1 MRARSAGLFES
12 ARENSSAEL
21 TRRGW
26 LSARRAGVQT
36 TISGA
41 TGREADDKAAR
52 GALQARRGSGGDP
65 SSAVRTP
72 IAPPSPPLSHLAPL
86 SLLSTLR
93 ARACEPLPLHAR
105 ASDVARAGKKVAPD
119 LELYA
124 AAARA
129 ASRPRQRR
137 RGRLGRGRL
146 IALPRRPRR
155 WAASGG
161 LFAAPRFASRVW
173 QGYYVSGTS
182 GGRRVDELPAAEGGG
197 GGVGGLAESADGATA
212 AARCVPR
219 GARRSG
225 ARAAMAR
232 HTAADAPP
240 ERAPAARTAP
250 AEPRSHGWLPHASYV
265 LRVCRSMCLV
275 TAHASDASRPDHIDL
290 PTVTWCSGALAA
302 WRRKL

>member
-1 MRARSAGLFES
+1 MKAYRPGPANTSDAGQTPANRPRNPQRCPRVRARSAGLVES
-12 ARENSSAEL
+12 ARSRTRENSSAEL

-105 ASDVARAGKKVAPD
+105 ASDVARAGTKVAPD
-119 LELYA
+119 LELHA

-129 ASRPRQRR
+129 SSRPRQRR

-182 GGRRVDELPAAEGGG
+182 GGRRVDELPVAEGGG
-197 GGVGGLAESADGATA
+197 GGVGGLAESLV
-212 AARCVPR
+212 AR
-219 GARRSG
+219 SD
-225 ARAAMAR
+225 
-232 HTAADAPP
+232 TPP
-240 ERAPAARTAP
+240 
-250 AEPRSHGWLPHASYV
+250 
-265 LRVCRSMCLV
+265 
-275 TAHASDASRPDHIDL
+275 RPD
-290 PTVTWCSGALAA
+290 SGS
-302 WRRKL
+302 RE

>member
-1 MRARSAGLFES
+1 MRHAGQTLVNRPRNPQRCPRVRARSAGLVES
-12 ARENSSAEL
+12 ARSRTRENSSAEL

-105 ASDVARAGKKVAPD
+105 ASDVARAGTKVAPD
-119 LELYA
+119 LELHA

-129 ASRPRQRR
+129 ASQRR

-146 IALPRRPRR
+146 IALPLRLSRVAGLLRERHERRATRRRAAGRGGRRRRRRRPRR
-155 WAASGG
+155 ERRWRHCGG
-161 LFAAPRFASRVW
+161 TLRAERGAPQRRACVRRWRATRPQTRRQSAPR
-173 QGYYVSGTS
+173 
-182 GGRRVDELPAAEGGG
+182 P
-197 GGVGGLAESADGATA
+197 
-212 AARCVPR
+212 
-219 GARRSG
+219 
-225 ARAAMAR
+225 
-232 HTAADAPP
+232 
-240 ERAPAARTAP
+240 RAPRRPSRART
-250 AEPRSHGWLPHASYV
+250 GG
-265 LRVCRSMCLV
+265 CRTRRMC
-275 TAHASDASRPDHIDL
+275 
-290 PTVTWCSGALAA
+290 
-302 WRRKL
+302 